1 MIAFLGDIA
10 FILELAL
17 IGAGLI
23 TLHYAA
29 KEKSKLMKWAGYIM
43 AVGGLLTAI
52 CTGYFAMKYWVDG
65 AYNQAAPIT
74 HHQLQ
79 HIK

>member
-1 MIAFLGDIA
+1 MIVFLGDIA

-43 AVGGLLTAI
+43 AVGGLLTVI
-52 CTGYFAMKYWVDG
+52 CTGYFAMQYWVDG
-65 AYNQAAPIT
+65 AYKTAGPFSYELHNHDQ
-74 HHQLQ
+74 
-79 HIK
+79 